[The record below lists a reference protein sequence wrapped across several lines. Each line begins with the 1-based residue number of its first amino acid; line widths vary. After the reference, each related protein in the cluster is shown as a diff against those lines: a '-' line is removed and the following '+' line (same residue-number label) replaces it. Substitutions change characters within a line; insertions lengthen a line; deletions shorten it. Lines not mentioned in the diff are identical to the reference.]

1 MLKSFAVAAAVV
13 SAFAAPAFAECV
25 KGEVLRTNTQGKPQ
39 CVDGIRTF
47 DHCVRGGMQL
57 GYPKEGAT
65 RYCEQRGLRGPR

>member
-1 MLKSFAVAAAVV
+1 MAKSLIIAAALLSTSVQC
-13 SAFAAPAFAECV
+13 FANCK

-39 CVDGIRTF
+39 CVDGVPTF

-65 RYCEQRGLRGPR
+65 RYCEQRGLRSPR